1 MPHSE
6 SEYPPRPVSGRM
18 LRRSEVTAIAL
29 CYFPLNEV
37 DNAVDVARL
46 ESAWHTD
53 AWNNDGEDSRGL
65 WQINVVAA
73 AHPELAAWNL
83 FDPTVCA
90 YFAAPSAPAPPAHR
104 PSAAPTSSVIG
115 LSSGTIAQPAVSVSA
130 SHASQLVAVQ
140 VVVPCCTPAGRCR

>member
-1 MPHSE
+1 
-6 SEYPPRPVSGRM
+6 M

-90 YFAAPSAPAPPAHR
+90 YFAAQIWRASGWLPWYNSAKQL
-104 PSAAPTSSVIG
+104 G
-115 LSSGTIAQPAVSVSA
+115 L
-130 SHASQLVAVQ
+130 LK
-140 VVVPCCTPAGRCR
+140 